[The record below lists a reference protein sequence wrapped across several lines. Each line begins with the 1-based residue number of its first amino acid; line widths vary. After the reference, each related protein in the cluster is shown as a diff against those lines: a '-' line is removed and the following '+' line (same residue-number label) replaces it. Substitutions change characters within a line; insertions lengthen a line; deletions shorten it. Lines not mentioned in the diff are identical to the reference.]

1 MSTTNAII
9 LVVAIVAIVALL
21 AGRVTGPRVT
31 RIDRRAQ
38 QEKELEDRDD
48 A

>member
-1 MSTTNAII
+1 MTTTQVI
-9 LVVAIVAIVALL
+9 LVVAIVAIIAML
-21 AGRVTGPRVT
+21 ATRVGGPRVT
-31 RIDRRAQ
+31 HINRKTQ

>member
-1 MSTTNAII
+1 MTTTQII
-9 LVVAIVAIVALL
+9 LIVAIVAVIALL
-21 AGRVTGPRVT
+21 ASRFGGPRVT
-31 RIDRRAQ
+31 HIDRKLQ

>member
-1 MSTTNAII
+1 MTTTQII
-9 LVVAIVAIVALL
+9 IVVAIVALL
-21 AGRVTGPRVT
+21 ASRFGGPRVT
-31 RIDRRAQ
+31 QIDRELQ

>member
-1 MSTTNAII
+1 MTTTQII
-9 LVVAIVAIVALL
+9 MIIAVLAVVAALVMRR
-21 AGRVTGPRVT
+21 GGPRVT
-31 RIDRRAQ
+31 QIDRKDQ

>member
-1 MSTTNAII
+1 MTTTQII
-9 LVVAIVAIVALL
+9 IVVAIVAAIAIL
-21 AGRVTGPRVT
+21 VTRWGGPRVT
-31 RIDRRAQ
+31 TIDRKTQ